1 LVKSQKL
8 DGLTKSFIVSGLSL
22 FTVILLV
29 YGASVLVPLALA
41 ILIWFLINAVAAGFQ
56 STTIFGFQIQR
67 RMALVLAL
75 ITTLA
80 AMLVVVELVVT
91 NLSVM
96 GTQTIDFESSLN
108 PLIDKIADWT
118 GVTNTDVLNKALD
131 TIGLEKLFGRIVSAT
146 ASFSS
151 QIGVVL
157 VYVIFLLIEQQ
168 FFEAKLRALIKED
181 KRRDWIRGILE
192 AIARDVQSYMWIMT
206 MLSGLTAA
214 LSYGIMKWTGLEH
227 AAFWALLIF
236 FLNFIPTIG
245 SILSTVFPTVFAMIQ
260 FQGFS
265 EALTLFVA
273 VGVVQFLIGNFLQPR
288 LAAKT
293 LNMSQFVVILSLFVW
308 GAMWGVVGMF
318 LAVPITVIMLIIFS
332 NFETTKPVAILL
344 SQDGKISN
352 STTR

>member
-168 FFEAKLRALIKED
+168 FFEAKLRALIKEN

-214 LSYGIMKWTGLEH
+214 LSYGIMKWIGLEH

-245 SILSTVFPTVFAMIQ
+245 SILSTAFPTVFAMIQ

>member
-1 LVKSQKL
+1 MVKSQKL

-214 LSYGIMKWTGLEH
+214 LSYGIMKWIGLEH

-245 SILSTVFPTVFAMIQ
+245 SILSTAFPTVFAMIQ

>member
-168 FFEAKLRALIKED
+168 FFEAKLRALIKEN

-214 LSYGIMKWTGLEH
+214 LSYGIMKWIGLEH

-245 SILSTVFPTVFAMIQ
+245 SILSTAFPAVFAMIQ

>member
-1 LVKSQKL
+1 MAKQNNL
-8 DGLTKSFIVSGLSL
+8 DGLIKSFLISGLVL
-22 FTVILLV
+22 FTVVLLV
-29 YGASVLVPLALA
+29 YGAGVLVPLAMA

-56 STTIFGFQIQR
+56 RVTIGKFQMQR
-67 RMALVLAL
+67 GMALVLAL

-80 AMLVVVELVVT
+80 AVFVTVDLVVT

-118 GVTNTDVLNKALD
+118 GVSNTDVLNKALD
-131 TIGLEKLFGRIVSAT
+131 TIGLEKLFGKIVSAT
-146 ASFSS
+146 ASFSG

-168 FFEAKLRALIKED
+168 FFDTKLRALIKED
-181 KRRDWIRGILE
+181 KRRDWIRCILE

-214 LSYGIMKWTGLEH
+214 LSYGIMKWIGLEH

-245 SILSTVFPTVFAMIQ
+245 SILSTTLPAVFAMIQ
-260 FQGFS
+260 FQGFT
-265 EALTLFVA
+265 EALTLLVA
-273 VGVVQFLIGNFLQPR
+273 VGAVQFMIGNFLQPR

-293 LNMSQFVVILSLFVW
+293 LNMSQFIVILSLFVW
-308 GAMWGVVGMF
+308 GAIWGVVGMF
-318 LAVPITVIMLIIFS
+318 LAVPITAIMLIVFS
-332 NFETTKPVAILL
+332 NFETTKPVAVIL
-344 SQDGKISN
+344 SQGGEIST
-352 STTR
+352 SES

>member
-1 LVKSQKL
+1 MAKSQKL

-29 YGASVLVPLALA
+29 YGAVVLVPLAMA
-41 ILIWFLINAVAAGFQ
+41 ILIWFLINAVASSFQ
-56 STTIFGFQIQR
+56 RISLGTFQMQR

-80 AMLVVVELVVT
+80 AVLVVVDLVVS

-108 PLIDKIADWT
+108 PLIDKIAKWT
-118 GVTNTDVLNKALD
+118 GVSNTDILNKALD
-131 TIGLEKLFGRIVSAT
+131 TIGLEKLFGKIVSAT

-168 FFEAKLRALIKED
+168 FFEVKLRALIKED

-214 LSYGIMKWTGLEH
+214 LSYGIMKWIGLEH

-245 SILSTVFPTVFAMIQ
+245 SILSTALPTVFAMIQ
-260 FQGFS
+260 FQGFT

-308 GAMWGVVGMF
+308 GAIWGVVGMF
-318 LAVPITVIMLIIFS
+318 LAVPITVIMLIIYS

-344 SQDGKISN
+344 SQDGQIST

>member
-1 LVKSQKL
+1 MAKQRNI
-8 DGLTKSFIVSGLSL
+8 DGLTKTFLVAGLTL

-29 YGASVLVPLALA
+29 YGASVLMPLALA
-41 ILIWFLINAVAAGFQ
+41 FLIWFLINAVASGFQ
-56 STTIFGFQIQR
+56 QISLGAFQMQR
-67 RMALVLAL
+67 PMALVLAL

-80 AMLVVVELVVT
+80 ALLVILDLVVT

-108 PLIDKIADWT
+108 PLIDKIAEWS
-118 GVTNTDVLNKALD
+118 GVSNTDVLNKVLD
-131 TIGLEKLFGRIVSAT
+131 TIGLEKLFGKIVSAT
-146 ASFSS
+146 ASFSG

-168 FFEAKLRALIKED
+168 FFDAKLRALIKED

-192 AIARDVQSYMWIMT
+192 AIANDVQSYMWIMT

-214 LSYGIMKWTGLEH
+214 LSYGIMKWIGLEH

-245 SILSTVFPTVFAMIQ
+245 SILSTALPAVFAMIQ
-260 FQGFS
+260 FQGFT
-265 EALTLFVA
+265 EAVTLFVA
-273 VGVVQFLIGNFLQPR
+273 VGVVQFMIGNFLQPR

-308 GAMWGVVGMF
+308 GAIWGVVGMF

-332 NFETTKPVAILL
+332 NFETTKPVAVLL
-344 SQDGKISN
+344 SQGGQIST
-352 STTR
+352 SDSR